1 MCQILTLGD
10 ALGLE
15 LWQLLCHVDPHLS
28 DMDLLKYMGYMNVFK
43 SIWRHLD
50 VYGGI

>member
-15 LWQLLCHVDPHLS
+15 LCQLLCFMLALIFLLLGV
-28 DMDLLKYMGYMNVFK
+28 LKYIV
-43 SIWRHLD
+43 
-50 VYGGI
+50 VYESV